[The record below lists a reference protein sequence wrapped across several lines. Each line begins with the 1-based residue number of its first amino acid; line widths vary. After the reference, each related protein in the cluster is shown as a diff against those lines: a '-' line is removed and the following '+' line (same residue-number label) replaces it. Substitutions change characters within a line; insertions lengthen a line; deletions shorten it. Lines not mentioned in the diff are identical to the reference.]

1 MKKILFAL
9 LLSAGILGYSVAYS
23 QDSTRM
29 DKKGT
34 KAMKKA
40 TKGKHHKAIKK
51 AYKMEKK
58 ADKDK

>member
-1 MKKILFAL
+1 MKKLLFAL
-9 LLSAGILGYSVAYS
+9 LLVAGILGYSVAYS
-23 QDSTRM
+23 QDDPKM

-40 TKGKHHKAIKK
+40 MKGKHHKAMKK